1 MIFKVYWQGEDK
13 TMGHMESVNGMKL
26 CWAIRNS
33 V

>member
-13 TMGHMESVNGMKL
+13 TMGHMESMNGMKL